1 MYTTNENT
9 SIIILLINSSPQN
22 NILDMPDDFNI
33 CNLLYIDNCDN
44 IAITKYIITKPVF
57 TGIGPAS
64 LLLKPIVVGIIELP
78 KYAIWNTIW

>member
-22 NILDMPDDFNI
+22 NILEMPDDFNI

-44 IAITKYIITKPVF
+44 IAITIYIITRPAF
-57 TGIGPAS
+57 TGIGPES
-64 LLLKPIVVGIIELP
+64 LPLKPITVGIIELA
-78 KYAIWNTIW
+78 KYAI